1 MKRETRK
8 RVKCEGKG
16 KRGHIKGELK
26 LKGFNICCRYEYKSG
41 KKVSSIIVA
50 DLDPNQ
56 FGPRIRIRL

>member
-41 KKVSSIIVA
+41 KKK
-50 DLDPNQ
+50 
-56 FGPRIRIRL
+56 